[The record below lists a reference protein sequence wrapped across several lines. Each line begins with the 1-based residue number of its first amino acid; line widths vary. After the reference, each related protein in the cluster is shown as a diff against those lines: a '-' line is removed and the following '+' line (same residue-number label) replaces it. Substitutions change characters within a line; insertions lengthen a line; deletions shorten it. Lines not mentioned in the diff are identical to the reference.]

1 MHHSSLLCYNI
12 WIVIFMFKF
21 ENVLEQLGLIK
32 MLNLLAL
39 VSFFYKSMDV
49 VLFYFY
55 QQLCTFELFE
65 ILTWPNST
73 WS

>member
-1 MHHSSLLCYNI
+1 MHHSSLLCNNI

-32 MLNLLAL
+32 MLNFLAL

-49 VLFYFY
+49 VFILFLSTAMYF
-55 QQLCTFELFE
+55 
-65 ILTWPNST
+65 
-73 WS
+73 